1 MKIIAR
7 ITYLVLALI
16 TKVLGLAFIVAA
28 VLWLLGLF
36 EVAGNTV
43 LGLFVSIIVL
53 AMIAG
58 GLMEMIKKRRTM
70 KAPCKGCEYRVIGCH
85 STCAAYIKYS
95 SNRKEELET
104 RDIRGDV
111 YVYVK
116 DNNNRIKRRIG
127 KY

>member
-43 LGLFVSIIVL
+43 LGLFVSNIVL

-58 GLMEMIKKRRTM
+58 GLMEMIKKG
-70 KAPCKGCEYRVIGCH
+70 A
-85 STCAAYIKYS
+85 
-95 SNRKEELET
+95 L
-104 RDIRGDV
+104 
-111 YVYVK
+111 
-116 DNNNRIKRRIG
+116 
-127 KY
+127 

>member
-36 EVAGNTV
+36 EVTGNTV
-43 LGLFVSIIVL
+43 LGLFVSSIVL

-58 GLMEMIKKRRTM
+58 GLMEMIKKTH
-70 KAPCKGCEYRVIGCH
+70 Y
-85 STCAAYIKYS
+85 
-95 SNRKEELET
+95 
-104 RDIRGDV
+104 
-111 YVYVK
+111 
-116 DNNNRIKRRIG
+116 
-127 KY
+127 